1 MQIQTESFT
10 VADLMPGKKKF
21 KIFKQEFDPDIKPRK
36 KRRSKSGAQDGTTA
50 IEGKPSASISMTA
63 C

>member
-1 MQIQTESFT
+1 MQNQTESFM

-50 IEGKPSASISMTA
+50 TEGKPSASISMTA